1 MSSESQPEPSVT
13 EGAELLGPDGKVDL
27 DALRAVAQEDD
38 GDGDPAARRVV
49 FTLSRDLRK
58 RLDKYITDRAPFLSR
73 NQAQRLIDEGDVT
86 VNGRGAKPST
96 TLRQGDIVALTVPP
110 VGPLRIEPEPVPL
123 DVLYEDRHIIV
134 INKQPGV
141 IVHPARSHT
150 SGTMINGL
158 AWHFQ
163 HTSSEGGGLSGVG
176 EEDARPGVVHRLD
189 RDTTGVIVFA
199 KDDEAHWRLG
209 HMFEKRQVDKRYVAL
224 VHGVIEPQADVID
237 LPLGP
242 HPNRAK
248 GFREKQVVRHDD
260 FGKASVTLY
269 RTLERYDGFSLLE
282 LELRTGRTHQIRVHL
297 SHLGWPIVG
306 DDMYGGKILS
316 LCDLAGDGR
325 DARPT
330 DDRADEVIMGRQA
343 LHAALLSF
351 KHPMSQEQLTF
362 TAPIRGD
369 MARCIT
375 LLREQKPGEGPIDVS
390 GARVDFATLTSAI
403 SS

>member
-1 MSSESQPEPSVT
+1 MSSESQPESSAT
-13 EGAELLGPDGKVDL
+13 EGAELLGPDGKVNL
-27 DALRAVAQEDD
+27 DALRAAAQEDD
-38 GDGDPAARRVV
+38 GDEDPSSRRVV

-86 VNGRGAKPST
+86 VNGRAAKPST
-96 TLRQGDIVALTVPP
+96 TLRQGDVVALTVPP

-134 INKQPGV
+134 LNKQPGV

-163 HTSSEGGGLSGVG
+163 HTSSVGGALSGVG

-260 FGKASVTLY
+260 FGKPSVTLY
-269 RTLERYDGFSLLE
+269 RTLERYDGYSLLE

-297 SHLGWPIVG
+297 SHLGWSIVG
-306 DDMYGGKILS
+306 DDMYGGKILTQG
-316 LCDLAGDGR
+316 DL
-325 DARPT
+325 DAS
-330 DDRADEVIMGRQA
+330 ADAPDEIIMGRQA

-351 KHPMSQEQLTF
+351 KHPMTQELLTF

-369 MARCIT
+369 MATCIT
-375 LLREQKPGEGPIDVS
+375 MLRTHKPGEGPIDVS
-390 GARVDFATLTSAI
+390 GARVDFDTLTSAI